1 MKRLALVAA
10 VAALA
15 VGGAAVLAAEAPK
28 PDKDGWYQLFN
39 GKDLTGW
46 KASENKGTFRVE
58 NGCIVGDSPGIRHND
73 FLCTKKAFG
82 DFVLR
87 LDVRLRPDSANSGVQ
102 FRSERVPD
110 SHEVAGYQADIGG
123 PWWGKLYDE
132 ARRRRV
138 LAGPKPGVI
147 ARCLKRGGWN
157 TYEIRAAGPRI
168 TLKINGTTTVD
179 YTEPEPP
186 EKIARRG
193 RIGLQIHAGGRCSR
207 AARVRCNR
215 RSSSR

>member
-1 MKRLALVAA
+1 MGKRAA
-10 VAALA
+10 FCLAALL
-15 VGGAAVLAAEAPK
+15 GGLATAAFGAETPEK
-28 PDKDGWYQLFN
+28 GFVPLFN
-39 GKDLTGW
+39 GKDLSGW
-46 KASENKGTFRVE
+46 EGDTKLWRVE

-157 TYEIRAAGPRI
+157 TYEIRAVGPRI

-193 RIGLQIHAGGRCSR
+193 RIGLQIHAGGPL
-207 AARVRCNR
+207 RVEFRNIR
-215 RSSSR
+215 IKALKDE